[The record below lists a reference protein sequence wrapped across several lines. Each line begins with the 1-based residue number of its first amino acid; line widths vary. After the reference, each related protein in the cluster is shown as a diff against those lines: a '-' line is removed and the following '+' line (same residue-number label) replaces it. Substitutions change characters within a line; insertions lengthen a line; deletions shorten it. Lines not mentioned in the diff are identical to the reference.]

1 MSGEQNIGGKNED
14 DRVLVAEYV
23 LGLLPP
29 AEHLGVAARILSE
42 PEMRAE
48 QRLWHTRLQS
58 LDGQFEP
65 VPAPAAILSRVETR
79 LFGGAR
85 QAGFSGFWNS
95 LAVWRSLAVASVAVA
110 AIAIGFNLL
119 TPRVDPQLF
128 AQQLVAAL
136 QDQGQG
142 VSFVALYDPLSG
154 SVRLTALSGA
164 QLPDK
169 DYELWAIEG
178 SNAPIS
184 MGVVQVD
191 KHQTVKISP
200 QVAQGFGAGTVLAV
214 TLEQKGGSPT
224 GQPQGAVVAVG
235 AATLI

>member
-1 MSGEQNIGGKNED
+1 
-14 DRVLVAEYV
+14 
-23 LGLLPP
+23 
-29 AEHLGVAARILSE
+29 
-42 PEMRAE
+42 MRAE
-48 QRLWHTRLQS
+48 QRLWRTRLQS
-58 LDGQFEP
+58 LDAQFEE
-65 VPAPAAILSRVETR
+65 VSAPAAILPRVEAR
-79 LFGGAR
+79 LFGSAR
-85 QAGFSGFWNS
+85 QTGFSGFWNS
-95 LAVWRSLAVASVAVA
+95 LAVWRSLAAAGLAVA
-110 AIAIGFNLL
+110 AIAIGFNVL

-191 KHQTVKISP
+191 KHQNVKISP